1 MLRRATMRLQSPT
14 HAYCFISSLLHR
26 QLRSS
31 GSLEAVIT
39 FGIIPLLIF
48 ARFDSSNGMYPPST
62 AMNLLHDFTSKGTL
76 SLSAAA
82 AALIIWA
89 IMLLTFCCD
98 DIPVC
103 HAVCQGSMAK
113 QNFQQGCLALSGSRV
128 SSILSSSIR

>member
-62 AMNLLHDFTSKGTL
+62 AMHLLHDFTSNCTL
-76 SLSAAA
+76 SRSAAA

-89 IMLLTFCCD
+89 IMLLTLCCD

-103 HAVCQGSMAK
+103 YAV
-113 QNFQQGCLALSGSRV
+113 
-128 SSILSSSIR
+128 

>member
-1 MLRRATMRLQSPT
+1 MRLQSST

-31 GSLEAVIT
+31 GSLEAGIT

-48 ARFDSSNGMYPPST
+48 DSFDSSNGMYPPST
-62 AMNLLHDFTSKGTL
+62 AMTLSHDFTSKGTL
-76 SLSAAA
+76 SRSAAA

-103 HAVCQGSMAK
+103 MQYSQGSMAK
-113 QNFQQGCLALSGSRV
+113 QNF
-128 SSILSSSIR
+128 